1 MGKQSKIWVQGSN
14 QSLICMFVFQE
25 LPLLYKEVCLRKPT
39 FSSLNPPK
47 KTTRAKPLPFQ
58 CNLCKKKTTFKS
70 MPDMKMHMKVTHKN
84 TDITPQRKPTRA
96 IGRPNVINIS
106 VSSDLLD
113 SENDLTLY
121 KSVSQEEETTI
132 MTYKCTF
139 CDNSFLELH
148 KVSQHERENHSESI
162 TVLELSC
169 EMCVYKTSNQN
180 EMSEHLVSNHC
191 PPEATE
197 LTCEQCEYKTVNKN
211 DIFMLL
217 HSMPHLKVYY
227 SHAKV

>member
-1 MGKQSKIWVQGSN
+1 MKISMENHKMRWTKAKLMERRWFFNVKKPKTMGKQSKIWVQGSN

-113 SENDLTLY
+113 SENDLTLD
-121 KSVSQEEETTI
+121 KSVS
-132 MTYKCTF
+132 
-139 CDNSFLELH
+139 L
-148 KVSQHERENHSESI
+148 
-162 TVLELSC
+162 
-169 EMCVYKTSNQN
+169 
-180 EMSEHLVSNHC
+180 
-191 PPEATE
+191 
-197 LTCEQCEYKTVNKN
+197 
-211 DIFMLL
+211 
-217 HSMPHLKVYY
+217 
-227 SHAKV
+227 